1 MEGVPGC
8 VCGLCFG
15 FRSVSGKFFLLIV
28 MGGVGGGQERVDVF
42 LSFGLRGKLFA
53 MAPGCFLY

>member
-1 MEGVPGC
+1 MYV
-8 VCGLCFG
+8 VCALG
-15 FRSVSGKFFLLIV
+15 FRGVLGKVFLLSV

-42 LSFGLRGKLFA
+42 LSFGLCGKLFA

>member
-1 MEGVPGC
+1 MFV
-8 VCGLCFG
+8 VWALG
-15 FRSVSGKFFLLIV
+15 FHGVSGKFFLLAL

-42 LSFGLRGKLFA
+42 LSFGLCGKLFA